1 MTDEAHER
9 IAAEPRSRVTF
20 EIESFGELVK
30 LTVVHDH
37 FDAGSLMVAMVSQGW
52 PRILADL
59 KTLLETGETLPA
71 GPAEL
76 APTVRL
82 GLTKSAKKTEVTT

>member
-1 MTDEAHER
+1 MWWLIVDQQVSDADR
-9 IAAEPRSRVTF
+9 QRLLQLC
-20 EIESFGELVK
+20 LV
-30 LTVVHDH
+30 LHLHDH
-37 FDAGSLMVAMVSQGW
+37 FEAGSLMVAMVSQGW